1 MKSIKQ
7 IRTQLMKQSKKT
19 KKMNKNN
26 IQSSIQTIDLHLPNL
41 TTMSNQNLLTNNR
54 ISNSNYYSNSNKS
67 NNNNDD
73 DDNYNYIV
81 SEVIDDATYNHFKS
95 LINQSP
101 NLCKGQTQSGKKYK
115 IRKSILKNMSALKK
129 DKHYR
134 IIYIHN
140 NNEIIAYVS
149 TKLYTNSGGFMF
161 IHKLCSNAGTGQG
174 KKLFN
179 MILDDARTNYEKL
192 GITYLSLTTQN
203 LDIVNYYKQFN
214 PTRVIEVD
222 PPGSKA
228 KNLEKCAYMIWQVSP
243 NMPYLNYA

>member
-1 MKSIKQ
+1 
-7 IRTQLMKQSKKT
+7 
-19 KKMNKNN
+19 
-26 IQSSIQTIDLHLPNL
+26 
-41 TTMSNQNLLTNNR
+41 
-54 ISNSNYYSNSNKS
+54 
-67 NNNNDD
+67 
-73 DDNYNYIV
+73 
-81 SEVIDDATYNHFKS
+81 
-95 LINQSP
+95 
-101 NLCKGQTQSGKKYK
+101 
-115 IRKSILKNMSALKK
+115 MSALKK

-161 IHKLCSNAGTGQG
+161 IHKLCSKAGTGQG

-179 MILDDARTNYEKL
+179 IILDDARTNYEKL

-228 KNLEKCAYMIWQVSP
+228 KNPEKCAYMIWQVSP
-243 NMPYLNYA
+243 NMPYLNYS